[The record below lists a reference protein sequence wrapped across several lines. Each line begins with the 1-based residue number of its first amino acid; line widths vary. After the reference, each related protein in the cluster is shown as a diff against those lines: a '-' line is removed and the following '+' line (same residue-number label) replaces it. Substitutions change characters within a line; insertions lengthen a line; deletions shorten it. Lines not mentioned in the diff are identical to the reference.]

1 MAARM
6 AGSLR
11 RGLER
16 KNRTVTKPIKQ
27 SAVQKLRHRPCWSV
41 LRLVLLLGIYSVV
54 LVGCRWLSYQLRF
67 DFAVP
72 PAYRG
77 LVFQQ
82 WMWVLCAQII
92 FLAGFRQFSGVTR
105 YFSLP
110 DVKHLMLATG
120 SSALFL
126 GLLRYFQS
134 GFYSPPRGVIL
145 VDSML
150 CFGALGALR
159 LGYRLVHERHWSA
172 CDRAPGPLQNVAI
185 VGAGDVGSS
194 LVLELNHRPGLGLK
208 PVVFLDD
215 DSGKWN
221 SYLHGVPVVGPPESL
236 NKYTRQFNLSKVIIA
251 MPSAP
256 AKRVALVASLA
267 QQNKLSCVIVPAID
281 QLTSGQLSVTQL
293 RPVSI
298 EDLLGREPV
307 SLENETIR
315 QTFEN
320 RVVMVTGAGGSI
332 GSELCRQIAACRP
345 QRLLLVERCEVQLF
359 QIEQEMIRR
368 GCGGIIVPLVADI
381 LDLVRMRAIFESHR
395 PAVVLHAAA
404 HKHVPMMEHQPCEA
418 VMNNSIGSARL
429 ADLATA
435 FGVERF
441 LMISSDKAVN
451 PTSVMGASK
460 RLAEIYL
467 QSLFAKRPRGT
478 KFICVRFGNVL
489 ASSGSVVPTFTR
501 QIAGGGPVT
510 VTHPDMVRYFM
521 TIPEAVGLV
530 LQSCAQGGGGD
541 IFVLDMG
548 QPIQIAALARQM
560 IELSGL
566 QPDVD
571 IEIKYVGLR
580 PGEKLFEELQCRGE
594 GFRPTRHPRIMS
606 FIHQPEPLAL
616 VQSALAR
623 LEEEMYS
630 IEAVEVKKRI
640 LRLVPEYSPYLPTD
654 SCECAPSETPESP
667 AIEAGIF
674 RPLQAVFVQNVP
686 AAMAGV

>member
-1 MAARM
+1 M
-6 AGSLR
+6 
-11 RGLER
+11 
-16 KNRTVTKPIKQ
+16 
-27 SAVQKLRHRPCWSV
+27 
-41 LRLVLLLGIYSVV
+41 LLA
-54 LVGCRWLSYQLRF
+54 CRWLAYQLRF

-72 PAYRG
+72 PAVKA

-82 WMWVLCAQII
+82 WLWVLCAQII

-110 DVKHLMLATG
+110 DVKHLLLAMA

-126 GLLRYFQS
+126 SGLHYLHNE
-134 GFYSPPRGVIL
+134 FYCPPRGVVL
-145 VDSML
+145 LDTML
-150 CFGALGALR
+150 GFGSLGALR
-159 LGYRLVHERHWSA
+159 LAYRLLHERHWSA
-172 CDRAPGPLQNVAI
+172 RGRAPGPLQNVAI

-194 LVLELNHRPGLGLK
+194 LVLELNHRPGLGLR

-215 DSGKWN
+215 NSDKWN
-221 SYLHGVPVVGPPESL
+221 SYLHGVPVAGSPESL
-236 NKYTRQFNLSKVIIA
+236 SKWARKYSLSKVILA

-256 AKRVALVASLA
+256 AKRLALVASLA
-267 QQNKLSCVIVPAID
+267 RQNKLSCVTVPAID

-298 EDLLGREPV
+298 EDLLGRESV
-307 SLENETIR
+307 SLESDAIR
-315 QTFEN
+315 QAFEG

-332 GSELCRQIAACRP
+332 GSELCRQIAACGPR
-345 QRLLLVERCEVQLF
+345 RLLLVEQCEVQLF

-368 GCGGIIVPLVADI
+368 GHDNIIIPLVADI
-381 LDLVRMRAIFESHR
+381 LDSVRMRAIFEMHQ
-395 PAVVLHAAA
+395 PGVVFHAAA
-404 HKHVPMMEHQPCEA
+404 HKHVPLMEHQPSEA
-418 VMNNSIGSARL
+418 VKNNAVGSARL
-429 ADLATA
+429 ADLAIA

-467 QSLFAKRPRGT
+467 QALFAHHPRCT

-489 ASSGSVVPTFTR
+489 GSSGSVVPTFTR
-501 QIAGGGPVT
+501 QIAAGGPVT

-530 LQSCAQGGGGD
+530 LQSGAQGEGGD

-548 QPIQIAALARQM
+548 QPVKIAALARQM

-566 QPDVD
+566 VPDVD

-594 GFRPTRHPRIMS
+594 NFRPTRHPRIMS
-606 FIHQPEPLAL
+606 FVHRPERLAM

-623 LEEEMYS
+623 LEAEMYAL
-630 IEAVEVKKRI
+630 EPEEVKHRI
-640 LRLVPEYSPYLPTD
+640 RQLVPEYVPY
-654 SCECAPSETPESP
+654 APANGRKRAASGSP
-667 AIEAGIF
+667 ASPVVETGRIA
-674 RPLQAVFVQNVP
+674 NVP
-686 AAMAGV
+686 ALFAQYPPAVMAGA

>member
-1 MAARM
+1 VKNPTKQNALQRFH
-6 AGSLR
+6 R
-11 RGLER
+11 R
-16 KNRTVTKPIKQ
+16 
-27 SAVQKLRHRPCWSV
+27 SCWPR
-41 LRLVLLLGIYSVV
+41 LRLILLVGIYSVV
-54 LVGCRWLSYQLRF
+54 LLGCRWLAYQLRF

-72 PAYRG
+72 PASRE
-77 LVFQQ
+77 LIFQR
-82 WMWVLCAQII
+82 WMCVLCAQIV

-110 DVKHLMLATG
+110 DVKHLMLAMA
-120 SSALFL
+120 SSAVFL
-126 GLLRYFQS
+126 GLLRCFQS
-134 GFYSPPRGVIL
+134 DFYSPPYGVIL
-145 VDSML
+145 MDSIL
-150 CFGALGALR
+150 GFGALGALR
-159 LGYRLVHERHWSA
+159 LGYRLLHERLWSA
-172 CDRAPGPLQNVAI
+172 CDRTPGPLQHVAI

-194 LVLELNHRPGLGLK
+194 LALELNHRPGLGLK

-215 DSGKWN
+215 DAKKWN
-221 SYLHGVPVVGPPESL
+221 SYLHGVLVAGPPESL
-236 NKYTRQFNLSKVIIA
+236 AKWARQFNLSKVIIA

-256 AKRVALVASLA
+256 AKRLALVASLA
-267 QQNKLSCVIVPAID
+267 QQNKLSCVTVPAID

-293 RPVSI
+293 RPVSV

-315 QTFEN
+315 KTFEN

-359 QIEQEMIRR
+359 QIEQEMIKR
-368 GCGGIIVPLVADI
+368 GHGAVIVPLVADI
-381 LDLVRMRAIFESHR
+381 LNHARMKTIFETHQ

-418 VMNNSIGSARL
+418 IMNNAIGSARL
-429 ADLATA
+429 ADLAIA

-451 PTSVMGASK
+451 PTSVMGACK

-467 QSLFAKRPRGT
+467 QSVFARHPQAT

-489 ASSGSVVPTFTR
+489 GSSGSVVPTFTR
-501 QIAGGGPVT
+501 QIAAGGPVT

-548 QPIQIAALARQM
+548 QPINIAGLARQM

-571 IEIKYVGLR
+571 VEINYVGLR
-580 PGEKLFEELQCRGE
+580 PGEKLFEELKCRGE
-594 GFRPTRHPRIMS
+594 NFRPTRHPRIMN
-606 FIHQPEPLAL
+606 FIQQPEPLAV

-630 IEAVEVKKRI
+630 LGAAQVKDRI
-640 LRLVPEYSPYLPTD
+640 QRLVPEYLPYLPPD
-654 SCECAPSETPESP
+654 SWEGAAPISAESP
-667 AIEAGIF
+667 VLKVGVF
-674 RPLQAVFVQNVP
+674 RPSRASLTQSLPV
-686 AAMAGV
+686 AMAGV

>member
-1 MAARM
+1 
-6 AGSLR
+6 
-11 RGLER
+11 
-16 KNRTVTKPIKQ
+16 
-27 SAVQKLRHRPCWSV
+27 
-41 LRLVLLLGIYSVV
+41 
-54 LVGCRWLSYQLRF
+54 
-67 DFAVP
+67 
-72 PAYRG
+72 
-77 LVFQQ
+77 
-82 WMWVLCAQII
+82 VLCAQII

-110 DVKHLMLATG
+110 DVKYLMLAIVC
-120 SSALFL
+120 SALFL
-126 GLLRYFQS
+126 GLLRCFQS
-134 GFYSPPRGVIL
+134 EFYSPPRGVIL
-145 VDSML
+145 MESML

-172 CDRAPGPLQNVAI
+172 CNRAPGPLQNVAI

-215 DSGKWN
+215 DSAKWN
-221 SYLHGVPVVGPPESL
+221 SYLHGVPVAGAPESL
-236 NKYTRQFNLSKVIIA
+236 NKWTRKFNLSKVIIA

-267 QQNKLSCVIVPAID
+267 QQNKLTCVTVPAID

-332 GSELCRQIAACRP
+332 GSELCRQIAAYSPKC
-345 QRLLLVERCEVQLF
+345 LLLVERCEVQLF
-359 QIEQEMIRR
+359 QIEQEMIKR
-368 GCGGIIVPLVADI
+368 GYGGIIVPLVADI
-381 LDLVRMRAIFESHR
+381 LDQVRMRTIFETHL

-404 HKHVPMMEHQPCEA
+404 HKHVPMMEQQPCEA
-418 VMNNSIGSARL
+418 VMNNSIGTARL
-429 ADLATA
+429 ADLAIA
-435 FGVERF
+435 FDVERF

-460 RLAEIYL
+460 RLAEVYL
-467 QSLFAKRPRGT
+467 QALFAQSPHDT

-489 ASSGSVVPTFTR
+489 GSSGSVVPTFTR

-548 QPIQIAALARQM
+548 QPIRIAALARQM

-580 PGEKLFEELQCRGE
+580 PGEKLFEELKCRGE
-594 GFRPTRHPRIMS
+594 DFRPTRHPRIMS
-606 FIHQPEPLAL
+606 FIHRPEPLAL

-630 IEAVEVKKRI
+630 IGPAEVKNQIR
-640 LRLVPEYSPYLPTD
+640 RLVPEYLPYLP
-654 SCECAPSETPESP
+654 AESWEGASSGAKESA
-667 AIEAGIF
+667 AIEVGVFSRLEA
-674 RPLQAVFVQNVP
+674 PLVRNLP

>member
-1 MAARM
+1 MI
-6 AGSLR
+6 L
-11 RGLER
+11 
-16 KNRTVTKPIKQ
+16 PIKQ
-27 SAVQKLRHRPCWSV
+27 GAFQRLRHRPCWSL
-41 LRLVLLLGIYSVV
+41 LRLLLLTGIYGVV
-54 LVGCRWLSYQLRF
+54 LVGCRWLAYQLRF

-72 PAYRG
+72 PASQE
-77 LVFQQ
+77 LVFKQ
-82 WMWVLCAQII
+82 WMWVLGAQII

-110 DVKHLMLATG
+110 DVKHLLMAMA

-126 GLLRYFQS
+126 GLLRYLES
-134 GFYSPPRGVIL
+134 DFYSPPRGVIL
-145 VDSML
+145 VECML
-150 CFGALGALR
+150 GFGALTALR
-159 LGYRLVHERHWSA
+159 LGYRLLHERHWSA
-172 CDRAPGPLQNVAI
+172 YGKIPGQLQHVAI

-194 LVLELNHRPGLGLK
+194 LVLELNQRPSLGLK
-208 PVVFLDD
+208 PVIFLDG
-215 DSGKWN
+215 DSAKWN
-221 SYLHGVPVVGPPESL
+221 SYLHGVPVRGPIESL
-236 NKYTRQFNLSKVIIA
+236 GKWARKYNLSKVIIA

-256 AKRVALVASLA
+256 AKRLAMVAKLA
-267 QQNKLSCVIVPAID
+267 QEQGLSCVTVPAVD

-293 RPVSI
+293 RPISI

-307 SLENETIR
+307 SLESEAIR
-315 QTFEN
+315 QTFES

-332 GSELCRQIAACRP
+332 GSELCRQIADCNP
-345 QRLLLVERCEVQLF
+345 QRLLLVEQCEVQLF

-368 GCGGIIVPLVADI
+368 GHGEIIVPLVADI
-381 LDLVRMRAIFESHR
+381 LDQVRMRTIFETHE
-395 PAVVLHAAA
+395 PAVVFHAAA
-404 HKHVPMMEHQPCEA
+404 HKHVPLMEHQPCEA

-429 ADLATA
+429 ADLAIE

-467 QSLFAKRPRGT
+467 QALFARRRHGT

-489 ASSGSVVPTFTR
+489 GSSGSVVPTFSR
-501 QIAGGGPVT
+501 QIAAGGPLT

-530 LQSCAQGGGGD
+530 LQGCAQGDGGE

-548 QPIQIAALARQM
+548 EPVKIAALARQM

-566 QPDVD
+566 VPDVD

-594 GFRPTRHPRIMS
+594 DFRPTRHPRIMS

-623 LEEEMYS
+623 LEEEMYTL
-630 IEAVEVKKRI
+630 EAAEVKNRI
-640 LRLVPEYSPYLPTD
+640 RQLVPEYVPYLPVD
-654 SCECAPSETPESP
+654 DLKRAAYGLAEDP
-667 AIEAGIF
+667 AIATVTLRTVPE
-674 RPLQAVFVQNVP
+674 LFVQNMP
-686 AAMAGV
+686 AVMAGAS

>member
-1 MAARM
+1 MQM
-6 AGSLR
+6 
-11 RGLER
+11 
-16 KNRTVTKPIKQ
+16 KPNTPQ
-27 SAVQKLRHRPCWSV
+27 GLRHQPCWPA
-41 LRLVLLLGIYSVV
+41 LRLLLLVGIYGMV
-54 LVGCRWLSYQLRF
+54 LVGCRWLAYQLRF

-72 PAYRG
+72 AGSRH

-82 WMWVLCAQII
+82 WMWMLCMQII

-105 YFSLP
+105 YFNLP
-110 DVKHLMLATG
+110 DLRHLLLAMA

-126 GLLRYFQS
+126 YALRYLRS
-134 GFYSPPRGVIL
+134 DFYSAPRGVIL
-145 VDSML
+145 VESIL
-150 CFGALGALR
+150 GFVTLGALR
-159 LGYRLVHERHWSA
+159 LGYRLLHERLRPV
-172 CDRAPGPLQNVAI
+172 CGRAAGPLLHVAI
-185 VGAGDVGSS
+185 AGAGDVGSS
-194 LVLELNHRPGLGLK
+194 LVLELKRHPSLGLK

-215 DSGKWN
+215 DPKKWN
-221 SYLHGVPVVGPPESL
+221 SYLHGVRVAGPVESMH
-236 NKYTRQFNLSKVIIA
+236 KWIGKHNLSKLIIA

-256 AKRVALVASLA
+256 AKRIALIASLA
-267 QQNKLSCVIVPAID
+267 QQNKLSCVTVPAID

-298 EDLLGREPV
+298 EDLLGRAPV
-307 SLENETIR
+307 RLESETIR

-332 GSELCRQIAACRP
+332 GSELCRQIAAAGP

-368 GCGGIIVPLVADI
+368 GHEGIIVPLVADI
-381 LDLVRMRAIFESHR
+381 LDQVRMRTIFEEYR
-395 PAVVLHAAA
+395 PEVVFHAAA
-404 HKHVPMMEHQPCEA
+404 HKHVPMMEDQPCEA
-418 VMNNSIGSARL
+418 VMNNSIGSARM
-429 ADLATA
+429 ADLAIA

-467 QSLFAKRPRGT
+467 QSVFAHRPHST

-489 ASSGSVVPTFTR
+489 GSSGSVVPTFTR
-501 QIAGGGPVT
+501 QIAAGGPVT

-548 QPIQIAALARQM
+548 EPIHIAALARQM
-560 IELSGL
+560 IELSGF
-566 QPDVD
+566 QPEVD

-580 PGEKLFEELQCRGE
+580 PGEKLFEELKCQGE
-594 GFRPTRHPRIMS
+594 NFRPTRHPRIMS
-606 FIHQPEPLAL
+606 FIHRPEPFGV

-623 LEEEMYS
+623 LEEAMYS
-630 IEAVEVKKRI
+630 FEATEVKKRI
-640 LRLVPEYSPYLPTD
+640 RQLVPEYVPYLPANDMEEARYDLPVERATTKPRIWMR
-654 SCECAPSETPESP
+654 PSSIGELISP
-667 AIEAGIF
+667 G
-674 RPLQAVFVQNVP
+674 
-686 AAMAGV
+686 AATH